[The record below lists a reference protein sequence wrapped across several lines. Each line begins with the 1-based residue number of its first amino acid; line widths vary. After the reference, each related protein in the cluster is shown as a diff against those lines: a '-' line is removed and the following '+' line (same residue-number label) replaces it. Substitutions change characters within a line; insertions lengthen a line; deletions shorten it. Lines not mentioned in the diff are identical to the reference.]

1 METNFNLSED
11 DCHPILA
18 FDTIYTTNHMK
29 ILKTLYPYV
38 DDKFKNLLAVYIK
51 YQEFTLSIHFMNPLS
66 SHPTLNAQEKQFKKE
81 TSQLLSSLSVYC
93 NEEEKKILS
102 KIQEFF
108 QLMENLIHAK
118 EYLPMLQG
126 LLSGGGEPETNL
138 MELLGSFL
146 SEEQKEIFSQFTE
159 NNNF

>member
-38 DDKFKNLLAVYIK
+38 ADKFKNILAVYIK
-51 YQEFTLSIHFMNPLS
+51 YQEFTLSIHFMSPLS
-66 SHPTLNAQEKQFKKE
+66 SLPSLNAQEKQNKKE
-81 TSQLLSSLSVYC
+81 TSRLLSSLSVYC

-102 KIQEFF
+102 KIQDCFKM
-108 QLMENLIHAK
+108 MENLNHAK
-118 EYLPMLQG
+118 EYLPLLQG
-126 LLSGGGEPETNL
+126 LLAGDGEHEINP

-146 SEEQKEIFSQFTE
+146 SEEQKEIFAQFTE
-159 NNNF
+159 NSNF